1 MATVLM
7 HTEIPAPVKFRDLG
21 QNMRRVLRLHK
32 RARASLS
39 VASTHD
45 LRVALRSCISSAEG
59 MRELDTHEAWGDMR
73 KHAKRLF
80 ERLGELRDIQVQR
93 RWVSRMSAVRDS
105 ASARLLRELAARKGP
120 ALRRAR
126 RALKRFDRRAWR
138 QWAALLSRRATQVPP
153 GDLAFGQLAL
163 RRWADAEALHFAAL
177 EKRTRADYHGLRIG
191 IKRFRYT
198 VESFLPELAA
208 QLSKDL
214 ERVQDVLGEVH
225 DLDVLDSLVKKSLR
239 PGARKRWR
247 HHLER
252 EIQQRLIRYRK
263 LTMGE
268 RALFSAWRAALPGDD
283 RLHDSAVAWLAAWA
297 HFHDPRASHTAR
309 VARLSLQL
317 FDALAAARLRDP
329 FHDDKARAKLEAAS
343 FLFEIAPT
351 AKRTARLVRE
361 IAAPVGWSRYE
372 MDYIADIVRHRANRR
387 HARYAARPPEQR
399 QAISRLAAVLRLA
412 VVLEKAGAQGLSL
425 EVSPEAIV
433 VRAEGYDET
442 GKAAQEVALE
452 KKPLEAA
459 LDRLVLIKATDY
471 VVAQSAQP
479 EEEE

>member
-1 MATVLM
+1 MATELM
-7 HTEIPAPVKFRDLG
+7 ITEETRSAGFRDLG

-32 RARASLS
+32 RARANLS
-39 VASTHD
+39 AANTHD

-59 MRELDTHEAWGDMR
+59 MRELDAHEAWGEMR
-73 KHAKRLF
+73 RHAKRLF
-80 ERLGELRDIQVQR
+80 ERLGDLRDLQVQR
-93 RWVSRMSAVRDS
+93 RWVRKLSAVRDS
-105 ASARLLRELAARKGP
+105 ASGRLLNELAARKTP

-138 QWAALLSRRATQVPP
+138 QWAGLLSKRATQVPP
-153 GDLAFGQLAL
+153 GDLSFGQLAL
-163 RRWADAEALHFAAL
+163 RRWADAEALHFVAL
-177 EKRTRADYHGLRIG
+177 EKRTRADYHALRIA

-208 QLSKDL
+208 HLSKDL
-214 ERVQDVLGEVH
+214 VRVQDVLGEVH
-225 DLDVLDSLVKKSLR
+225 DLDVLDALVKKALR
-239 PGARKRWR
+239 PGACKRWR

-252 EIQQRLIRYRK
+252 EIQQRIIRYRK

-297 HFHDPRASHTAR
+297 HFHDPRAVHTAR

-329 FHDDKARAKLEAAS
+329 FHDAKARAKLEASS
-343 FLFEIAPT
+343 FLFEIGTTP
-351 AKRTARLVRE
+351 KRTARMIRE

-372 MDYIADIVRHRANRR
+372 MDYIADIVRHRAGRR
-387 HARYAARPPEQR
+387 HVRYAARPQEQR

-412 VVLEKAGAQGLSL
+412 ITLEKAGVQGLSL

-433 VRAEGYDET
+433 VRAEGFEET
-442 GKAAQEVALE
+442 SAAAQDVAAA
-452 KKPLEAA
+452 KKPLEAT
-459 LDRLVLIKATDY
+459 LDRLVLVKATDY
-471 VVAQSAQP
+471 VVAQSAGS
-479 EEEE
+479 EEE